1 MDSLESLVIS
11 GMMIL
16 KYILDKLSGCVGLI
30 HLAEDTDANM
40 LL

>member
-1 MDSLESLVIS
+1 MDFLESLVIS

-16 KYILDKLSGCVGLI
+16 KYILDKWSGCVVLI
-30 HLAEDTDANM
+30 HLAADTDANV